1 MREGVEAWTKA
12 DTLVVES
19 DRNGFAR
26 PQREPSIQRGLGP
39 ETKME
44 TPQIGTTS

>member
-1 MREGVEAWTKA
+1 MLEDAEAWTKA
-12 DTLVVES
+12 DILVVES
-19 DRNGFAR
+19 RRNDFAR
-26 PQREPSIQRGLGP
+26 PQGEPSIQRELGS